1 MRVEVLGSG
10 HALPSRVVSSEE
22 LDRRH
27 GLPEGFLR
35 RVSGVRSRRWCA
47 AEESQIDLAAAA
59 ARTALDD
66 AGLTADDVDLVLSGS
81 CVPYQPIPAMAPLV
95 QRALDIPDG
104 AVAAFDVNSSC
115 LSFVSALDLAARM
128 IVTGQHRT
136 VLIVSSEVASR
147 ALPWERQPDVAALF
161 GDGAAAAVISA
172 TRPGESGAIAASL
185 MRTYPSGGDAC
196 EIGSGGTRFDFREEA
211 ADFAAH
217 SQFAMEGKTLYRI
230 VAQHF
235 DGFLDDLLARAG
247 WRKADV
253 DLVVPHQ
260 ASPLALAHLSSRSGF
275 AADRIVDL
283 SRDLG
288 NQIAASI
295 PTALDVARR
304 TGRLSK
310 GMKVLM
316 LGTSA
321 GVSLG
326 GLAMEF

>member
-10 HALPSRVVSSEE
+10 HALPRRVVSSEE
-22 LDRRH
+22 LDHRE
-27 GLPEGFLR
+27 GLTAGFLR
-35 RVSGVRSRRWCA
+35 RVSGVRSRHYCVD
-47 AEESQIDLAAAA
+47 ESQIDLATTA
-59 ARTALDD
+59 ARAALDD
-66 AGLTADDVDLVLSGS
+66 AGLAPGDVDLVLSGS
-81 CVPYQPIPAMAPLV
+81 CVPYQPIPAMAPLI
-95 QRALDIPDG
+95 QRALNIPDG
-104 AVAAFDVNSSC
+104 AAAAFDVNSSC

-128 IVTGQHRT
+128 IVTGQHRV

-161 GDGAAAAVISA
+161 GDGAAAAVVTA
-172 TRPGESGAIAASL
+172 TRPGESGRLAASL
-185 MRTYPSGGDAC
+185 MRTYPSAGDAC
-196 EIGSGGTRFDFREEA
+196 EIGAGGTRFDFRDQAEE
-211 ADFAAH
+211 FAAH
-217 SQFAMEGKTLYRI
+217 TQFAMEGKTLYRV

-235 DGFLDDLLARAG
+235 EAFVDELLARAG

-260 ASPLALAHLSSRSGF
+260 ASPLALAHLSSRTGF
-275 AADRIVDL
+275 AADRIVDI
-283 SRDLG
+283 SRDFG

-304 TGRLSK
+304 TGRLSR
-310 GMKVLM
+310 GMKILL